1 MKKKYITLLA
11 VCISTLTVSS
21 LSPTPSL
28 FADEADTL
36 WEKVQEASQV
46 RPYPSEWQTERPT
59 QEQVAAFQKE
69 NAQMVFKAAEMA
81 RDFASKFPDHA
92 KAEEAKGTEKEM
104 LRAALEFGHDQAAE
118 RRG

>member
-1 MKKKYITLLA
+1 MKKKSITLLA
-11 VCISTLTVSS
+11 VCISTLAVSL

-81 RDFASKFPDHA
+81 RDFASSFQIRKSRRGQ
-92 KAEEAKGTEKEM
+92 GTEKEM

-118 RRG
+118 KL

>member
-11 VCISTLTVSS
+11 VCISTLTVSL

-69 NAQMVFKAAEMA
+69 NAQMFS
-81 RDFASKFPDHA
+81 RQRRWRGLRLKF
-92 KAEEAKGTEKEM
+92 
-104 LRAALEFGHDQAAE
+104 RSQS
-118 RRG
+118 RRGQRHRKRNASSCS